1 MDIVAINPII
11 ALLLGALLFIL
22 TLRIVGTLLQNS
34 AQTSED
40 DTDDAPPELPFRFMV
55 REVETTDDG
64 RVVVFGLMAEGKA
77 HAGNRAVIVRA
88 DGMQIDTRVL
98 AIGVER
104 GWMRLLLDDVRQDEL
119 MPGDVIYNA
128 AQFV

>member
-22 TLRIVGTLLQNS
+22 TLRIVGALLQNS